1 MKLIKINIFSLL
13 VIITISIISCKKDF
27 LNRPPLTGIT
37 TDNFY
42 KSTSDMRLA
51 TAAIYA
57 QPWFDWNNFPLLGI
71 GDIMSGNMLQP
82 YNADLAQFASFSIT
96 SNNSYVTQAWQG
108 FFNIVAHCNV
118 NIKAINTKVP
128 DSVSATSK
136 NAALGELKFLR
147 ATAYFH
153 LVQLWGAVPIIED
166 NDKLTTN
173 PLVPRNNV
181 TDVYKF
187 IINDLRF
194 ASTYLPKSDQPG
206 RVTTWSAQGM
216 LAKVYLTR
224 SGWGQSGSRN
234 QSDLDSAAYYAGNVC
249 NTSGLALLPSYYNL
263 FRTQYNDNPES
274 LFAFQWAPG
283 VGYGNGNDI
292 EAQFAPS
299 GSLVTGGGGWGG
311 AIGPT
316 VDLANLYIPA
326 DSIRRKATYMLTGD
340 HYPEL
345 NAAGGGY
352 IATGVNVKKHVVG
365 TAADNG
371 APTMD
376 LWSSIEHNTVL
387 RLADVYLIYAEALLG
402 NNASTSDARAL
413 QYFNAVRSRAG
424 VPIQT
429 SLTDSIIFRE
439 RRIELAFE
447 GQYWFDLV
455 RRSYYDPAGA
465 IKILH
470 NQITEKTKG
479 DNTTMPRT
487 QFTYDPATGIIK
499 PSANGM
505 LISEPTIATFTLP
518 IPANDQT
525 ADPKLLQ
532 PPVPYYSH

>member
-1 MKLIKINIFSLL
+1 MKSIKINIFLML
-13 VIITISIISCKKDF
+13 VIIIMINSCKKDY

-37 TDNFY
+37 TSNFY

-82 YNADLAQFASFSIT
+82 YNSDLVQFTTFSIT

-108 FFNIVAHCNV
+108 FFNIVAHCDI
-118 NIKAINTKVP
+118 NIKAINTQLP
-128 DSVSATSK
+128 DSVPAKSK
-136 NAALGELKFLR
+136 NAALGELRFLR

-173 PLVPRNNV
+173 PLVPRNTV

-194 ASTYLPKSDQPG
+194 AANSLPTSDQPG

-224 SGWGQSGSRN
+224 AGLGQSGTRN
-234 QSDLDSAAYYAGNVC
+234 QTDLDSAAYYAGNVC
-249 NTSGLALLPSYYNL
+249 NTSGLALLSSYYNL

-274 LFAFQWAPG
+274 LFAFQWAAG

-316 VDLANLYIPA
+316 VSLAKLYTPQ
-326 DSIRRKATYMLTGD
+326 DSIRRKATFMLTGD

-352 IATGVNVKKHVVG
+352 TATGVNVKKHIVG

-387 RLADVYLIYAEALLG
+387 RLADVYLVYAEAILG
-402 NNASTSDARAL
+402 NNSSTSDSRAL
-413 QYFNAVRSRAG
+413 KYFNAVRARAG
-424 VPIQT
+424 VDPVT
-429 SLTDSIIFRE
+429 SVTTTNLMNE
-439 RRIELAFE
+439 RRVELAFE

-455 RRSYYDPAGA
+455 RLSYYDPQAA
-465 IKILH
+465 IDTLNHQTHLQGTQTIV
-470 NQITEKTKG
+470 
-479 DNTTMPRT
+479 DRS
-487 QFTYDPATGIIK
+487 QFTYDPSTGVETAQNSNLIIT
-499 PSANGM
+499 PA
-505 LISEPTIATFTLP
+505 TIATFTLP

-532 PPVPYYSH
+532 APVPYY

>member
-1 MKLIKINIFSLL
+1 MKLIKINIL
-13 VIITISIISCKKDF
+13 VLFVIVIMISSCKKDF
-27 LNRPPLTGIT
+27 LDRPPLTGIT

-57 QPWFDWNNFPLLGI
+57 QPWFNWNNFPLLGI

-82 YNADLAQFASFSIT
+82 YNSDLVQFTTFSIT
-96 SNNSYVTQAWQG
+96 SNNSYITQAWQG
-108 FFNIVAHCNV
+108 FYDIVAHCNI
-118 NIKAINTKVP
+118 NIKAINTQLP
-128 DSVSATSK
+128 DSVSAKSK

-153 LVQLWGAVPIIED
+153 IAMLWGAVPIIED
-166 NDKLTTN
+166 NDKLIAN
-173 PLVPRNNV
+173 PLVPRNKL

-194 ASTYLPKSDQPG
+194 ASTYLPKTDQPG

-224 SGWGQSGSRN
+224 AGLGQTITRN
-234 QSDLDSAAYYAGNVC
+234 QTDLDSAAYFAGNVC

-263 FRTQYNDNPES
+263 FKTQYNDNSES

-299 GSLVTGGGGWGG
+299 PSIVTGGGGWG
-311 AIGPT
+311 ASIGPT
-316 VDLANLYIPA
+316 TGLYKLYTPQ
-326 DSIRRKATYMLTGD
+326 DSIRRKATFMLTGD

-352 IATGVNVKKHVVG
+352 TATGCNVKKHIVG
-365 TAADNG
+365 TAADNNS
-371 APTMD
+371 PTMD
-376 LWSSIEHNTVL
+376 YWSSIEHNTVL

-402 NNASTSDARAL
+402 NNSSTSNGQAI
-413 QYFNAVRSRAG
+413 QYFNAVRTRAG
-424 VPIQT
+424 VSKVT
-429 SLTDSIIFRE
+429 SITPTILMNE

-455 RRSYYDPAGA
+455 RLSYYNPQAAADTLNHQTQLQPG
-465 IKILH
+465 
-470 NQITEKTKG
+470 QTVV
-479 DNTTMPRT
+479 DRS
-487 QFTYDPATGIIK
+487 QFTYNPSTGVITPTASGLIITPATV
-499 PSANGM
+499 
-505 LISEPTIATFTLP
+505 ATFTLP

-532 PPVPYYSH
+532 APVAYY

>member
-1 MKLIKINIFSLL
+1 MKKLIKINIFILL
-13 VIITISIISCKKDF
+13 MVIVISSCKKDF

-42 KSTSDMRLA
+42 KSTSDIRLA

-57 QPWFDWNNFPLLGI
+57 QPWFNWNNFPLLGI

-82 YNADLAQFASFSIT
+82 YNADLAQFTTFSIT
-96 SNNSYVTQAWQG
+96 SDNSYVTEAWQC
-108 FFNIVAHCNV
+108 FFDIVAHCNI
-118 NIKAINTKVP
+118 NIKAINTQLP
-128 DSVSATSK
+128 DSVSLK
-136 NAALGELKFLR
+136 NKNGALGELKFLR

-153 LVQLWGAVPIIED
+153 LAQLWGAVPIIED
-166 NDKLTTN
+166 NDKLIAN
-173 PLVPRNNV
+173 PLVPRNKL

-194 ASTYLPKSDQPG
+194 AVTNLPTSDQPG

-224 SGWGQSGSRN
+224 AGLGQSITRN
-234 QSDLDSAAYYAGNVC
+234 QSDLDSAAYFAGNVC
-249 NTSGLALLPSYYNL
+249 NTSGLSLLPSYYNL
-263 FRTQYNDNPES
+263 FRTQYNDNSES

-316 VDLANLYIPA
+316 VDLANLYA
-326 DSIRRKATYMLTGD
+326 TDDSIRRTATFMLTGEY
-340 HYPEL
+340 YPEL
-345 NAAGGGY
+345 DAANGGY
-352 IATGVNVKKHVVG
+352 TATGCNVKKHVVG
-365 TAADNG
+365 TAADNNS
-371 APTMD
+371 PTMD

-387 RLADVYLIYAEALLG
+387 RLADVYLIYAEAIMG
-402 NNASTSDARAL
+402 NNSSTSDARAL
-413 QYFNAVRSRAG
+413 QYFNAVRTRAG
-424 VPIQT
+424 VSTMT
-429 SLTDSIIFRE
+429 SITPAILMKE

-455 RRSYYDPAGA
+455 RLSYYNPQAA
-465 IKILH
+465 IASI
-470 NQITEKTKG
+470 NGQMRE
-479 DNTTMPRT
+479 
-487 QFTYDPATGIIK
+487 QFTYDPQTGVETPVPSGMVITPAT
-499 PSANGM
+499 A
-505 LISEPTIATFTLP
+505 ATFILP

-525 ADPKLLQ
+525 ADPLLLQ
-532 PPVPYYSH
+532 APVAYY

>member
-1 MKLIKINIFSLL
+1 MKLIKINILL
-13 VIITISIISCKKDF
+13 LIAVALGSCKKDF

-37 TDNFY
+37 SDNFY

-82 YNADLAQFASFSIT
+82 YNSDLVQFTTFSIT

-108 FFNIVAHCNV
+108 FFDIVAHCNI
-118 NIKAINTKVP
+118 NIKTINTKVP
-128 DSVSATSK
+128 DSVSAASK

-153 LVQLWGAVPIIED
+153 IVQLWGAVPIIED
-166 NDKLTTN
+166 NDKLITN
-173 PLVPRNNV
+173 PLVPRNKV

-224 SGWGQSGSRN
+224 AGLGQSGTRN
-234 QSDLDSAAYYAGNVC
+234 QSDLDSAAYFAGNVC
-249 NTSGLALLPSYYNL
+249 NTSGLTLLPSYYNL
-263 FRTQYNDNPES
+263 FRTQYNDNSES
-274 LFAFQWAPG
+274 LFAFQWAAG

-316 VDLANLYIPA
+316 IDLANLYTA
-326 DSIRRKATYMLTGD
+326 KDSVRRKATFMLTGD
-340 HYPEL
+340 YYPEL

-352 IATGVNVKKHVVG
+352 TATGCNVKKHIVG
-365 TAADNG
+365 TAADNN

-402 NNASTSDARAL
+402 NNASTSNAQAV
-413 QYFNAVRSRAG
+413 QYFNAVRARAG
-424 VPIQT
+424 V
-429 SLTDSIIFRE
+429 DSIKTLTEATILKE

-455 RRSYYDPAGA
+455 RLSYYNPQGA
-465 IKILH
+465 IDAIN
-470 NQITEKTKG
+470 NQTRE
-479 DNTTMPRT
+479 
-487 QFTYDPATGIIK
+487 QFTYDPSTGVETPVTSSLIIT
-499 PSANGM
+499 PA
-505 LISEPTIATFTLP
+505 TIATFTLP

-532 PPVPYYSH
+532 APVAYY

>member
-1 MKLIKINIFSLL
+1 MKLIKINIFLL
-13 VIITISIISCKKDF
+13 LIITTVVVGSCKKDF

-37 TDNFY
+37 ADNFY

-57 QPWFDWNNFPLLGI
+57 QPWFNWNNFPLLGI

-82 YNADLAQFASFSIT
+82 YNSDLVQFTTFSIS

-108 FFNIVAHCNV
+108 FFDIVAHCNV
-118 NIKAINTKVP
+118 NIKAITTKVP

-153 LVQLWGAVPIIED
+153 IVQLWGAVPIIED
-166 NDKLTTN
+166 NDKLTAN

-224 SGWGQSGSRN
+224 AGLGQSGTRN
-234 QSDLDSAAYYAGNVC
+234 QTDLDSAAYYAGNVC

-299 GSLVTGGGGWGG
+299 GALVTGGGGWGG
-311 AIGPT
+311 SIGPT
-316 VDLANLYIPA
+316 IDLANLYTPQ
-326 DSIRRKATYMLTGD
+326 DSIRRKATFMLTGE

-345 NAAGGGY
+345 NAANGGY
-352 IATGVNVKKHVVG
+352 TATGVNVKKHIVG

-387 RLADVYLIYAEALLG
+387 RLADVYLVYAEALLG
-402 NNASTSDARAL
+402 NNASTSNAQAL
-413 QYFNAVRSRAG
+413 QYFNAVRARAG
-424 VPIQT
+424 VDPVA
-429 SLTDSIIFRE
+429 SLTEATILKE

-455 RRSYYDPAGA
+455 RLSYYNPQGA
-465 IKILH
+465 IDAIN
-470 NQITEKTKG
+470 NQTRE
-479 DNTTMPRT
+479 
-487 QFTYDPATGIIK
+487 QFTYDPSTGVETPVVSTLIIT
-499 PSANGM
+499 PA
-505 LISEPTIATFTLP
+505 TIATFTLP

-532 PPVPYYSH
+532 APVPYY